1 MASRLALRILI
12 RSISSTS
19 TMPIAQHSACALM
32 IVAIASRWSA
42 VINLESLIP
51 GYLKPRGRTTA
62 AAITG
67 PANGPRPTSSK
78 PAIDWNPRKYPCSS
92 TSMNWSGRLNSSDN
106 GSCPRRM
113 ALSFSQ
119 KGRQLQIKFGR
130 NADSTEPA
138 ELELPQSLCYKNT
151 MKLTREEIQRIAAL
165 ARLRLTAEEEEH
177 LTEQLDRILQYMD
190 KLNEVDTSKVEPLA
204 HVIDIVK

>member
-1 MASRLALRILI
+1 M
-12 RSISSTS
+12 
-19 TMPIAQHSACALM
+19 
-32 IVAIASRWSA
+32 V
-42 VINLESLIP
+42 
-51 GYLKPRGRTTA
+51 
-62 AAITG
+62 
-67 PANGPRPTSSK
+67 
-78 PAIDWNPRKYPCSS
+78 
-92 TSMNWSGRLNSSDN
+92 
-106 GSCPRRM
+106 
-113 ALSFSQ
+113 LSFSQ

-204 HVIDIVK
+204 HVIDIVNGFREDRVTNQPNPDAVLGNAPAKDQTFFQVPKIIE